1 MMQCFFAKLNESM
14 KLLRSE
20 GTRNKFWGKYFLNIA
35 YEMSYN
41 TCLIF
46 PEKKNHRAKRIK
58 AGVDTSKFV
67 VRSHKGA
74 IMRFFDRAEDM
85 YRI

>member
-1 MMQCFFAKLNESM
+1 
-14 KLLRSE
+14 
-20 GTRNKFWGKYFLNIA
+20 
-35 YEMSYN
+35 MSYN

-85 YRI
+85 YRIWISKGHCYAVQNHINIESYNECR